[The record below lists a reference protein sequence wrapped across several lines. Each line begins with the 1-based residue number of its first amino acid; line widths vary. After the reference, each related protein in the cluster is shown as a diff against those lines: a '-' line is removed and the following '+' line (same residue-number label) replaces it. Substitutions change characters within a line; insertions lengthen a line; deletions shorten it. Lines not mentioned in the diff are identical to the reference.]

1 MAGPGVTAVDIS
13 RLLTGLRLA
22 RPSGIERMELGY
34 AALLGDTGGGVALTP
49 VGPRAVTA
57 ATRRR
62 IVNAAQMR
70 WHEGPGALAPATVE
84 DEVAAVMT
92 FVETGLRPVPH
103 PARRPSLPLS
113 LIPGL
118 LGAALRTPQ
127 AALPRKAAYLH
138 ASFFRLERPHYFE
151 WLERRRDV
159 RAIFVLYDLLP
170 IQEPQ
175 YFREGEAALHARR
188 IAIAARHAALIIV
201 PAATIADDL
210 RAYLR
215 RAGLPEPRIEVLG
228 LPVEDIFHKAAPAA
242 PARGR
247 PFFLCCGTI
256 EPRKNHRL
264 LLNAWRL
271 LAAEF
276 GADAPRL
283 VIAGRRGW
291 RNEDVFAEL
300 DDPAALSTLVLEAPD
315 LSSNALAALMRGA
328 RAVLSPSFAEGFG
341 LPVAEALTSGTPVL
355 AADMP
360 VYRELWHGQAT
371 LLAPND
377 TAGWAAAI
385 AAQCRRPD
393 RTAQLNTKPAHAMT
407 WTQHIDGIEGL
418 LAVA

>member
-34 AALLGDTGGGVALTP
+34 AALLGAEGGGVALTP
-49 VGPRAVTA
+49 LGPRAVTA

-62 IVNAAQMR
+62 IVAAAR
-70 WHEGPGALAPATVE
+70 THWHEGPGALAPAAVA
-84 DEVAAVMT
+84 DEVAAVTT
-92 FVETGLRPVPH
+92 FVETGRRPAPH
-103 PARRPSLPLS
+103 AVRRPSLPLS

-127 AALPRKAAYLH
+127 AAVPRGAAYLH
-138 ASFFRLERPHYFE
+138 ASFFRLERPPYFD

-159 RAIFVLYDLLP
+159 RAVFMLYDLLP
-170 IQEPQ
+170 IQQPQ

-188 IAIAARHAALIIV
+188 IATAARHARLIVV

-210 RAYLR
+210 KAHLR
-215 RAGLPEPRIEVLG
+215 RAGLTQPPIEVLG
-228 LPVEDIFHKAAPAA
+228 LPVEDVFHRAP
-242 PARGR
+242 PAEAERGR

-264 LLNAWRL
+264 LLDAWRL
-271 LAAEF
+271 LAAER
-276 GADAPRL
+276 GAEAPRL

-300 DDPAALSTLVLEAPD
+300 DDPGALGRLVLEAPD
-315 LSSNALAALMRGA
+315 LSSAALALLMRRA
-328 RAVLSPSFAEGFG
+328 RAVLSPSFAEGYG
-341 LPVAEALTSGTPVL
+341 LPVAEALASGVPVL
-355 AADMP
+355 AADTP
-360 VYRELWHGQAT
+360 IYRELWGGQAT
-371 LLAPND
+371 LLAPDD

-385 AAQCRRPD
+385 AARCRQPET
-393 RTAQLNTKPAHAMT
+393 TAQLNAKPAHAMT
-407 WTQHIDGIEGL
+407 WAQHIDGIEGL
-418 LAVA
+418 LAAA